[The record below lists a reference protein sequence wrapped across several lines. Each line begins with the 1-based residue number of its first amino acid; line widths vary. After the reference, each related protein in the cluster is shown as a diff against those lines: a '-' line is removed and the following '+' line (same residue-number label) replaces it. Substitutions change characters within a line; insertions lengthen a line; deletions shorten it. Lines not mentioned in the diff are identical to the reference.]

1 MRLHDGFHTNE
12 WNSIRHFFLFH
23 PVFPLRFSPL
33 FHFDVGVSSFSLF
46 FCLCRW
52 YLCFYGQML
61 WPPTFWGEI
70 TLIPFNH
77 SPTHLTNHYSS
88 HAYYS
93 TPFSYAF
100 FLCLNF
106 KKREEK
112 SCLLVQHK
120 PPTPPYTQH
129 KNNLMCSIKNS
140 SLCVRLLM
148 FLGLKKMKA
157 KALAKSG

>member
-1 MRLHDGFHTNE
+1 MSE
-12 WNSIRHFFLFH
+12 FLFF
-23 PVFPLRFSPL
+23 PYFLPLSMVFMF
-33 FHFDVGVSSFSLF
+33 
-46 FCLCRW
+46 
-52 YLCFYGQML
+52 L
-61 WPPTFWGEI
+61 WPNVMATHFLGGDYSHSI
-70 TLIPFNH
+70 QT